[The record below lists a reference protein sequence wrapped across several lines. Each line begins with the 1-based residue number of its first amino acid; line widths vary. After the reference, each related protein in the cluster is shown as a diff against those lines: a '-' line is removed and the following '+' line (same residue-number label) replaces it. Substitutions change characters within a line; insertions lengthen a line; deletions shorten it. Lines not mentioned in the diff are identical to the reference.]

1 MDDNLSARILAK
13 LLDQMR
19 GKFRTL
25 PYSTRIE
32 DGYVL
37 WSRQF
42 ILDHRE
48 RHPSET
54 GEKEV
59 GESDGLILPPG
70 FPASRR
76 GRRRIPGAPSSS
88 WPGPG

>member
-1 MDDNLSARILAK
+1 MAK

-19 GKFRTL
+19 DKYRTL
-25 PYSTRIE
+25 HYRSRIE

-42 ILDHRE
+42 ILDRRE

-54 GEKEV
+54 GEKEA
-59 GESDGLILPPG
+59 GESDGLIPPPG
-70 FPASRR
+70 SPASHR